1 MNFNFGD
8 DIMKKFLS
16 FFVLL
21 FTIITFSA
29 DYIFF
34 FLGDGMGI
42 NHLKLANK
50 YSINNYGKEL
60 YFNSLENFSLV
71 NTESLEGV
79 TDSAAAITAMMSFEK
94 TNNRKINIDEDGNKL
109 NPVTYYFKDTKYKI
123 AVISSNSLVDA
134 SPAGMYAKTNDR
146 TNYNSISTQLLES
159 HFDLFIGGGRA
170 FLTEEDIK
178 MKGYEYKREMNF
190 DNISENNE
198 IILTSYANNPLI
210 KDSKNND
217 YYKNSIE
224 YALKKFEGEKF
235 FIFIEGG
242 RIDHAAHAHD
252 SLSVI
257 EEIIA
262 FDKSLKPALDFYSEN
277 PNNTIILFTADHE
290 TGGLSLGDGFINVDN
305 LNEQKYSYDKLIS
318 LIKEKNDFED
328 FKKISNIYF
337 LSEED
342 YDEAFSDN
350 NISYFDDFVQKY
362 FNHYNSSS
370 GIKWSTYGHTINNV
384 PLFTNGII
392 YDIYIDL
399 TDIFWDIIK
408 K

>member
-1 MNFNFGD
+1 
-8 DIMKKFLS
+8 MKKFLT
-16 FFVLL
+16 FFLL
-21 FTIITFSA
+21 LLSLIAFSA

-42 NHLKLANK
+42 NHLKLANE

-60 YFNSLENFSLV
+60 YFNSLENFSLL
-71 NTESLEGV
+71 NTESFDGV

-94 TNNRKINIDEDGNKL
+94 TNNSKINIDKDGNKL

-123 AVISSNSLVDA
+123 AIISSNSIVDA

-146 TNYNSISTQLLES
+146 KNYSYIASQLLES
-159 HFDLFIGGGRA
+159 QFDLFIGGGRA
-170 FLTEEDIK
+170 FLTKEDIEK
-178 MKGYEYKREMNF
+178 RGYIYKNEIDF
-190 DNISENNE
+190 DNISKNNE

-210 KDSKNND
+210 KDSKNDD

-224 YALKKFEGEKF
+224 YALKKFENEKF

-257 EEIIA
+257 DEIIA

-277 PNNTIILFTADHE
+277 PDNTIILFTADHE
-290 TGGLSLGDGFINVDN
+290 TGGLSLGDGFINIDN
-305 LNEQKYSYDKLIS
+305 LNDQKYSYDKLIS
-318 LIKEKNDFED
+318 MIKEKKDFEE
-328 FKKISNIYF
+328 FKKNSNIYF

-342 YDEAFSDN
+342 YKEAFSDD
-350 NISYFDDFVQKY
+350 NISYFDTFVQKY
-362 FNHYNSSS
+362 FHHYNSSS

-384 PLFTNGII
+384 PLFTNGIK
-392 YDIYIDL
+392 YDKYIDL
-399 TDIFWDIIK
+399 TDIFWNIIK
-408 K
+408 KWYIFHFL

>member
-1 MNFNFGD
+1 
-8 DIMKKFLS
+8 
-16 FFVLL
+16 
-21 FTIITFSA
+21 
-29 DYIFF
+29 
-34 FLGDGMGI
+34 MGV
-42 NHLKLANK
+42 NHLKLANEF
-50 YSINNYGKEL
+50 SINNYGKEL
-60 YFNSLENFSLV
+60 NFNSLESFSLL
-71 NTESLEGV
+71 NTESLDGV
-79 TDSAAAITAMMSFEK
+79 TDSAAAITAIMSFEK
-94 TNNRKINIDEDGNKL
+94 TNNSKINIDKEGNKL
-109 NPVTYYFKDTKYKI
+109 NPVTYHFKDTKYKI
-123 AVISSNSLVDA
+123 AVISSNSIVDA

-146 TNYNSISTQLLES
+146 TNYNSISNQLLES
-159 HFDLFIGGGRA
+159 QFDLFIGGGRA
-170 FLTEEDIK
+170 FVTEEDIK
-178 MKGYEYKREMNF
+178 KKGYDYKREMNL

-210 KDSKNND
+210 KDSRNDD

-224 YALKKFEGEKF
+224 YALKKFEDEKF

-277 PNNTIILFTADHE
+277 PDNTIILFTADHE
-290 TGGLSLGDGFINVDN
+290 TGGLSLGDGFINIDN

-342 YDEAFSDN
+342 YEKAFSDN

-370 GIKWSTYGHTINNV
+370 GVKWSTYGHTINNV
-384 PLFTNGII
+384 PLFTNGIK
-392 YDIYIDL
+392 YDNYIDL